1 MKKRIPEHWL
11 SAYVDGELDARRS
24 AIVAR
29 LAAKH
34 PAIERRIDELR
45 RVSAAVASLPKSKL
59 AGDARLEVWAN
70 VLKHPDLLA
79 AEESAVSAC
88 LDGELSPSQSELV
101 EKRTT
106 NGALKIA
113 NQYLEIG
120 DALRDLPSYAA
131 PASAISGAL
140 AQIKLEVKEGAEV
153 AAELRELP
161 RVSAPADV
169 LEQAIAE
176 LQPLHPPPV
185 KVFRWRREGWATGVA
200 AALLTGVGLFFYQPA
215 PNQPTQMANA
225 SAEQPKPIIEVAEKA
240 VEPPKN
246 PVKPTPTPPKNET
259 KLPTDLIAKSP
270 NEIIDPHWMPDV
282 KLVDDRKLLPDDLP
296 KSFLELLR
304 PGREFELPG
313 KKITFLCLDVKEM
326 SGRFE
331 IVLVST
337 STPHKKRDS
346 ADPKEGELVS
356 IEFEAT
362 PGRFNELLTRIQ
374 HRDKGKRQIADVEVR
389 EQEPKPE
396 PKPMVAEKKEGELK
410 SGEVLANMSSKPD
423 GGAKPEA
430 VKPVEPPK
438 EAVVA
443 PLPPDAP
450 RKYHV
455 VFRRQQTKV
464 EPKKKG

>member
-29 LAAKH
+29 LSAKH

-88 LDGELSPSQSELV
+88 LDGELSPTQSELV

-131 PASAISGAL
+131 PAGAISSAL

-200 AALLTGVGLFFYQPA
+200 AALLTGVGLFFYQSA
-215 PNQPTQMANA
+215 PNQQPPIADA
-225 SAEQPKPIIEVAEKA
+225 SAEQPRPIIEVAEKA

-259 KLPTDLIAKSP
+259 KSLKGLVADHSDD
-270 NEIIDPHWMPDV
+270 IIDDRWLPESKIQAV
-282 KLVDDRKLLPDDLP
+282 KHDLPKDLP
-296 KSFLELLR
+296 KSLLELAR

-313 KKITFLCLDVKEM
+313 KRITFLCLDVKKM
-326 SGRFE
+326 SDRLE
-331 IVLVST
+331 IVLLNTTVDRKSLG
-337 STPHKKRDS
+337 SVGG
-346 ADPKEGELVS
+346 KEGDIVS
-356 IEFEAT
+356 VEIEAT
-362 PGRFNELLTRIQ
+362 PSQFSEMLSKFKQ
-374 HRDKGKRQIADVEVR
+374 HDERERQIAEVEVR
-389 EQEPKPE
+389 EPEPE
-396 PKPMVAEKKEGELK
+396 PKPMLAAKVEGGLK
-410 SGEVLANMSSKPD
+410 AGPALANVPSKQD
-423 GGAKPEA
+423 AGAKPPA
-430 VKPVEPPK
+430 VDKPEPPK
-438 EAVVA
+438 ETPAVT
-443 PLPPDAP
+443 LPPDAP
-450 RKYHV
+450 RKYLV
-455 VFRRQQTKV
+455 VFRRQQPAV
-464 EPKKKG
+464 ESKKKW

>member
-11 SAYVDGELDARRS
+11 SAYVDGELDARRR

-29 LAAKH
+29 LSAKH

-88 LDGELSPSQSELV
+88 LDGELSPTQSELV

-131 PASAISGAL
+131 PALAIANAL

-200 AALLTGVGLFFYQPA
+200 AALLTGIGLFFYQPA
-215 PNQPTQMANA
+215 TNQQLPIADA
-225 SAEQPKPIIEVAEKA
+225 SAEQPRPIIEVAEKA

-259 KLPTDLIAKSP
+259 KSLKGLVAEKSDD
-270 NEIIDPHWMPDV
+270 IIDERWLPESEFQAV
-282 KLVDDRKLLPDDLP
+282 KHDLPKDLP
-296 KSFLELLR
+296 KSLLELAR

-313 KKITFLCLDVKEM
+313 KKITFLCLDVKKM
-326 SGRFE
+326 SDRLE
-331 IVLVST
+331 IVLLNTTVDR
-337 STPHKKRDS
+337 KNLGS
-346 ADPKEGELVS
+346 AGGKEGDLISVE
-356 IEFEAT
+356 IEAT
-362 PGRFNELLTRIQ
+362 PSQFSEMLSKFKQ
-374 HRDKGKRQIADVEVR
+374 HDERERQIAEVEVR
-389 EQEPKPE
+389 EPERE
-396 PKPMVAEKKEGELK
+396 PKPMLAAKAEGELK
-410 SGEVLANMSSKPD
+410 AGQPLANFPSKQD
-423 GGAKPEA
+423 AAAKPVA
-430 VKPVEPPK
+430 KDAEPAK

-455 VFRRQQTKV
+455 VFRRQQSKV